1 MDGAAESLERGR
13 KISDQLYHRGT
24 KYIMLLHVGGFQT
37 VMLPKLLDLL
47 KQKNFQLIT
56 LPEAAADPIYNVEP
70 ALAAHWDNL
79 FSNQMM
85 QAHHLALPEQSGNA
99 LAKLNDVCR

>member
-1 MDGAAESLERGR
+1 
-13 KISDQLYHRGT
+13 
-24 KYIMLLHVGGFQT
+24 
-37 VMLPKLLDLL
+37 
-47 KQKNFQLIT
+47 
-56 LPEAAADPIYNVEP
+56 VEP